1 MNVLVTGAT
10 GFFGQGIVDTLRAAG
25 HRVVG
30 ASRGSMDGRDSVRC
44 DVTSMKDCSRAFRRT
59 APIDTV
65 VHAAALA
72 HVRLTGD
79 SRARCD
85 EVNVQGTENVLR
97 AAQESGVKEFVFISS
112 VMVYGEFDL
121 PTSVSEHEP
130 SGALS
135 AYGRAKVLGEAAC
148 AAATGMEVW
157 ILRLAPM
164 YDVGWLGNIRKRVR
178 PLPGVRPIYIPLD
191 LDDCRYSL
199 CSLSNGAAAAL
210 WAVEQRL
217 PPGVYNVADA
227 HEYSQR
233 EILGAV
239 EQEDGRGPRITASR
253 WLARLTLLFVQAVV
267 PIPSWRFAARSR
279 YWKYCERNV
288 YSTDKM
294 TRLGFEAPPDLL
306 GGRKDDQSSRGSH
319 PKDGSH

>member
-1 MNVLVTGAT
+1 VNVLVTGAT
-10 GFFGQGIVDTLRAAG
+10 GFFGRGIVGRLRAAG

-30 ASRGSMDGRDSVRC
+30 ASRSSIDGRDSVRV
-44 DVTSMKDCSRAFRRT
+44 DVTSLKDCSRAFPQA

-72 HVRLTGD
+72 HIRLT
-79 SRARCD
+79 REAEARCD
-85 EVNVQGTENVLR
+85 EVNVRGTENILQ
-97 AAQESGVKEFVFISS
+97 AAQESGVKRFVFISS

-121 PTSVSEHEP
+121 PTSVYEQEP
-130 SGALS
+130 SGALG
-135 AYGRAKVLGEAAC
+135 AYGRAKVLGEGAC
-148 AAATGMEVW
+148 EAATGMDVW

-178 PLPGVRPIYIPLD
+178 PLPGVRPIYVPLD
-191 LDDCRYSL
+191 LDGCRYSL
-199 CSLSNGAAAAL
+199 CSLSNGAEAAL

-217 PPGVYNVADA
+217 PPGVYNVADS

-233 EILGAV
+233 DILGAV
-239 EQEDGRGPRITASR
+239 EQEDGRGPRVPVSR

-267 PIPSWRFAARSR
+267 PIPRWRFAARSR

-294 TRLGFEAPPDLL
+294 AQLGFEAPPDLL
-306 GGRKDDQSSRGSH
+306 GGRNGDQSSRGSH
-319 PKDGSH
+319 PKEGGP